1 MKKWKQ
7 KADVRKPV
15 SKVVH
20 EILDQVKVARADGP
34 SSGLY
39 SRDAQLSGALTQAG
53 TLLAKLDKSAPGK
66 SSSVLGNLFGLLAA
80 PPKPKRRSW
89 FFAGAPASMPDAKK
103 IEQMLRAAVKDGR
116 PLVLEQI
123 RADGQTPNNEIECTL
138 PAGAVD
144 PVCEP
149 R

>member
-1 MKKWKQ
+1 MMKWKQ
-7 KADVRKPV
+7 KSDARKPV
-15 SKVVH
+15 ARVVH
-20 EILDQVKVARADGP
+20 AILEQVKVARADGP

-53 TLLAKLDKSAPGK
+53 TLLARLDKSAPGK
-66 SSSVLGNLFGLLAA
+66 GPSFGNLFGLLAA
-80 PPKPKRRSW
+80 PPPKPKRRSW
-89 FFAGAPASMPDAKK
+89 LFAGAPASMPDAKK
-103 IEQMLRAAVKDGR
+103 IDQLLRAAMKDGR

-123 RADGQTPNNEIECTL
+123 RAGDPSLNNDLNCTL